1 MRFSADK
8 LLKYKGQQ
16 RTTNR
21 AVTLTTYTKNQPMIH
36 FYTVMPL
43 LANGKLSSFQNHFS
57 VIAESHEDAFAKARL
72 IKGRSL
78 RCSIRQ
84 DHALKGQVIQ
94 PENLKAAHL

>member
-1 MRFSADK
+1 
-8 LLKYKGQQ
+8 
-16 RTTNR
+16 
-21 AVTLTTYTKNQPMIH
+21 MIH

-43 LANGKLSSFQNHFS
+43 LKNGNISNFQQHFS

-84 DHALKGQVIQ
+84 DHALRGQVSY